1 MTVVLMST
9 EEKWLANLYGKE
21 YDEYKSRVNRCILW
35 IPRKN
40 VE

>member
-21 YDEYKSRVNRCILW
+21 YDEYNTMNIIRQKGIDDN
-35 IPRKN
+35 
-40 VE
+40 E

>member
-21 YDEYKSRVNRCILW
+21 YDEYNTTEGQRR
-35 IPRKN
+35 
-40 VE
+40 